1 MASAA
6 KHSTRDQTLDS
17 SVVDQQ
23 ATTFS
28 ISDLAREFHIT
39 PRTIRFYEDQG
50 LLSPMREGRTRVFTR
65 RDRTRLK
72 LALRGKRLGFSL
84 VEISYLIGM
93 YDRARDQNTQ
103 LSEFLNGLQQRKEA
117 LLRQREDIEAVL
129 QEVCNFEQQCR
140 QLLLARAAS
149 ESATTVVS
157 SGTGSGV
164 SKTASTAAGKAAKAD
179 KAA

>member
-17 SVVDQQ
+17 PAVDQQ

-39 PRTIRFYEDQG
+39 PRTIRCYEDQG
-50 LLSPMREGRTRVFTR
+50 LLSPKRAGRTRVFTR

-84 VEISYLIGM
+84 VEISYLIG
-93 YDRARDQNTQ
+93 
-103 LSEFLNGLQQRKEA
+103 
-117 LLRQREDIEAVL
+117 
-129 QEVCNFEQQCR
+129 
-140 QLLLARAAS
+140 
-149 ESATTVVS
+149 TT
-157 SGTGSGV
+157 
-164 SKTASTAAGKAAKAD
+164 
-179 KAA
+179 